1 MRVIQEVWYDMVYDM
16 GWCVYDGNDLARG
29 FEIGVDGIIHLKDNA
44 RFDRMLTKKDSI
56 SMSLLGS

>member
-16 GWCVYDGNDLARG
+16 GWCVYDGND
-29 FEIGVDGIIHLKDNA
+29 HLKDNA